1 MIDASNFLKL
11 TLDELSVKLGF
22 LAKQKEVIK
31 IWVKGEDTE
40 LYRVSDFFIFKSI
53 ECRKAYLSF
62 FSEGKESDD
71 FFLGKKIFLTF
82 NIKDVDYFAEGI
94 VSFDEVHDFLVV
106 ELDKDFYRSE
116 KRTNERLLTFPH
128 HQVYVYF
135 KIQDE
140 KDESNV
146 IELKREEDKLYLD
159 YKQKQKTELK
169 EKLKEKVSDID
180 DLIGFRVLDISRSG
194 VAFLIGE
201 EEGKFFI
208 GKNKYNF
215 YVLFDGDLFVVKGG
229 DLVYKVDY
237 VGGNEGKKR
246 YKVGLTF
253 KPVANLAQYVTELLK
268 EGVESDTIKQKFEDF
283 VDEAEHESESEYKD
297 E

>member
-1 MIDASNFLKL
+1 MMDSSHFLKL
-11 TLDELSVKLGF
+11 SLDEVSVKLGV
-22 LAKQKEVIK
+22 LEKQKEVIK
-31 IWVKGEDTE
+31 IWVRGEEAE
-40 LYRVSDFFIFKSI
+40 LYRVSDFFIFKSP
-53 ECRKAYLSF
+53 ENRKAYLSL

-71 FFLGKKIFLTF
+71 AYLGKKIFLTF
-82 NIKDVDYFAEGI
+82 NVKDVDYFAEGM
-94 VSFDEVHDFLVV
+94 VSYDEVHESLVV

-116 KRTNERLLTFPH
+116 KRSNERLLTYPH

-159 YKQKQKTELK
+159 YKQRQKKELK

-201 EEGKFFI
+201 EEGKYFT
-208 GKNKYNF
+208 GKSKYSF
-215 YVLFDGDLFVVKGG
+215 YVLFDGDLFVVKGA

-237 VGGNEGKKR
+237 VGGKEGKKR

-253 KPVANLAQYVTELLK
+253 KPVANLTHYVTELLK
-268 EGVESDTIKQKFEDF
+268 EGVESDTIKREFEDF
-283 VDEAEHESESEYKD
+283 VYDTEDE
-297 E
+297 